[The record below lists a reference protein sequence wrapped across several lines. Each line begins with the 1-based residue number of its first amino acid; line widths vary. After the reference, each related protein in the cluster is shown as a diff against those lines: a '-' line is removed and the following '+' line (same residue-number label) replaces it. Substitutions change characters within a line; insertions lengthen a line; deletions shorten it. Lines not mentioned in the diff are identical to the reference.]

1 MINESSHRG
10 WKVMSKID
18 IEDEIKKEK
27 LRKDLEEL
35 RRIER
40 EEEIKESLEVI
51 GNSLLSGLASITS
64 VSASAIETAV
74 EKTKEANKASK
85 INEAEKIRKR
95 LELRQRQK
103 DLQAIQKIK
112 KNRKRKINKIKGQVG
127 AVVFLT
133 SFFILGLGIFPSIAL
148 TIISNLITDRV
159 IESGFKFPNFLTKR
173 NEEQPELTGKRETK
187 DEEVDEF
194 VQIITTAN
202 NQLDKIYDVVENAK
216 DEEIKEQ
223 ATKLYER
230 GIQILD
236 YLKKHPEKM
245 AKSSRF
251 LSYYLETAGKICE
264 KYLDFSKNKVQSEDI
279 DDVLESTK
287 RAMILLEKA
296 FDNEFLKLMED
307 DIIDIETDV
316 KVLENSMKWDN
327 YMD

>member
-1 MINESSHRG
+1 
-10 WKVMSKID
+10 MSKID
-18 IEDEIKKEK
+18 IELEEELKKEK
-27 LRKDLEEL
+27 LRKDLEDL
-35 RRIER
+35 RRMER
-40 EEEIKESLEVI
+40 EEEIKESLEII

-74 EKTKEANKASK
+74 EKTKEANKVSR

-103 DLQAIQKIK
+103 DLQAIQQIK
-112 KNRKRKINKIKGQVG
+112 KIRKKKKNKTKAQVG

-133 SFFILGLGIFPSIAL
+133 SFFILGLGIFPSVAL
-148 TIISNLITDRV
+148 TIISNLVMDKV
-159 IESGFKFPNFLTKR
+159 IESGFKLPDFLSKKK
-173 NEEQPELTGKRETK
+173 NQPELTGKQQVKHE
-187 DEEVDEF
+187 DHEEIDEF
-194 VQIITTAN
+194 VQIITNAN

-251 LSYYLETAGKICE
+251 LSYYLETAAKICE

-279 DDVLESTK
+279 EDVLDSTK

>member
-1 MINESSHRG
+1 MA
-10 WKVMSKID
+10 KID
-18 IEDEIKKEK
+18 LEEEIKKEK
-27 LRKDLEEL
+27 LRKDLEDL

-51 GNSLLSGLASITS
+51 GNSILTGLAAITS

-74 EKTKEANKASK
+74 EKTKEANKASRAS
-85 INEAEKIRKR
+85 EAEKIKKR
-95 LELRQRQK
+95 LELRKRQN
-103 DLQAIQKIK
+103 DLKEIKKIK
-112 KNRKRKINKIKGQVG
+112 KKRDRAKNRFKGRIG
-127 AVVFLT
+127 AIVFLT
-133 SFFILGLGIFPSIAL
+133 SFFILKLDIIPSIVILLL
-148 TIISNLITDRV
+148 TNLIMDKV
-159 IESGFKFPNFLTKR
+159 VDSGFSLPQLFNRKK
-173 NEEQPELTGKRETK
+173 EQKPEITGPQKVK

-194 VQIITTAN
+194 VQVISTAN
-202 NQLDKIYDVVENAK
+202 HQLDKIYDVVENAK
-216 DEEIKEQ
+216 DEDIKEQ
-223 ATKLYER
+223 STKLYER

-236 YLKKHPEKM
+236 YLKKHPEKL

-251 LSYYLETAGKICE
+251 LTYYLETASKICE

-279 DDVLESTK
+279 DDVLDSTK